1 MVHVNITLKRLKLNK
16 NVVKVIWNQDNFQC
30 YCCRFALQHYIS
42 RIVEEFFGK
51 AVYYRV
57 QKSEFEKEVLQ
68 RMKIENIK
76 FKAKKTL
83 DGKWIKGDLVHH
95 KDSDNVWI
103 TDYENQLTSPVDPLT
118 VCQFTGLKDCEGNEI
133 WEGDIISSPH
143 FERVATVKWDD
154 SLCGFKCSDVTGNIN
169 FCFTAIAH
177 CSEWS
182 IVGNKFDKKSSV

>member
-1 MVHVNITLKRLKLNK
+1 MRSIL
-16 NVVKVIWNQDNFQC
+16 
-30 YCCRFALQHYIS
+30 
-42 RIVEEFFGK
+42 
-51 AVYYRV
+51 
-57 QKSEFEKEVLQ
+57 
-68 RMKIENIK
+68 
-76 FKAKKTL
+76 FKAKKL
-83 DGKWIKGDLVHH
+83 SDGKWVKGSLV
-95 KDSDNVWI
+95 KTPFGTFIEWYEDSICNKREVD
-103 TDYENQLTSPVDPLT
+103 TDT

-182 IVGNKFDKKSSV
+182 IVGNKFDKKSSVWKIICLKILLPKAI